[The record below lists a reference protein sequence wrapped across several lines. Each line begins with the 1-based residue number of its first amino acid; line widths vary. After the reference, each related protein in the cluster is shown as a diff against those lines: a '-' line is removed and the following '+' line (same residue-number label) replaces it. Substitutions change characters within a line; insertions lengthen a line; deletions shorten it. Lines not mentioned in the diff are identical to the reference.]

1 MSANRGS
8 PGMWLPWLMRWRD
21 LVRLASNSSAN
32 ARRPRRGRAG
42 NPRESR
48 PAGLATEMLEVRLV
62 PSALSPLPTQP
73 HRILQ
78 HAAIT
83 VQQASPETRKA
94 PIAPAALRRSVTTTR
109 LPIAPRQQWNEN
121 NGYCGETSIQS
132 CALYFGTYVSQYRV
146 RAFINP
152 DQQSQLLIGVNE
164 QTALRALHLT
174 FEQWNSRN
182 PIPQW
187 QNYLAWVKR
196 SIQKGNPVIGTMY
209 IKGMTDLDYDHIVP
223 IVGVRSSFNARRYHG
238 SDTLLFN
245 DNFNTT
251 TLARTFGTLA
261 ATRQIANSGRFRYS
275 IPSRVDYGCAV
286 TGIVDTLRE
295 TVPVRLQVDRSSEP
309 NLIAGAQPV
318 TMNATLTI
326 QSLVPGKTYSLLRYD
341 DPARVPDS
349 GFLARGGYASART
362 FTATTTTQT
371 LTDQFSS
378 NGVVTYR
385 CVAS

>member
-1 MSANRGS
+1 
-8 PGMWLPWLMRWRD
+8 MWLPWLMLWRD
-21 LVRLASNSSAN
+21 LVRLASKSSAN
-32 ARRPRRGRAG
+32 ARRPRLGRAD

-62 PSALSPLPTQP
+62 PSAFSPVPTPP

-83 VQQASPETRKA
+83 LQQGSLETQNA
-94 PIAPAALRRSVTTTR
+94 PIVPAALRRSVATTR

-132 CALYFGTYVSQYRV
+132 CALYFGTYASQYRV

-164 QTALRALHLT
+164 QTSLRGLRLT
-174 FEQWNSRN
+174 FEQWNPRN

-196 SIQKGNPVIGTMY
+196 SLQKGNPVIGTMY
-209 IKGMTDLDYDHIVP
+209 IKGMADLDYDHIVP
-223 IVGVRSSFNARRYHG
+223 MVGYRSAFNARHYRG

-245 DNFNTT
+245 DNFNTA
-251 TLARTFGTLA
+251 TLARTFGTLG
-261 ATRQIANSGRFRYS
+261 ATRRIANIGRFNYS

-341 DPARVPDS
+341 DPAEVPDS
-349 GFLARGGYASART
+349 GFLAQGGYASART

-371 LTDQFSS
+371 LTDHFLS

>member
-1 MSANRGS
+1 
-8 PGMWLPWLMRWRD
+8 
-21 LVRLASNSSAN
+21 
-32 ARRPRRGRAG
+32 
-42 NPRESR
+42 
-48 PAGLATEMLEVRLV
+48 MLEVRLV

-94 PIAPAALRRSVTTTR
+94 LIAPAALRRSVTTTR

-223 IVGVRSSFNARRYHG
+223 IEENTLKVEERY
-238 SDTLLFN
+238 
-245 DNFNTT
+245 
-251 TLARTFGTLA
+251 
-261 ATRQIANSGRFRYS
+261 
-275 IPSRVDYGCAV
+275 
-286 TGIVDTLRE
+286 
-295 TVPVRLQVDRSSEP
+295 
-309 NLIAGAQPV
+309 
-318 TMNATLTI
+318 M
-326 QSLVPGKTYSLLRYD
+326 
-341 DPARVPDS
+341 
-349 GFLARGGYASART
+349 
-362 FTATTTTQT
+362 FT
-371 LTDQFSS
+371 
-378 NGVVTYR
+378 
-385 CVAS
+385 VASGLKSRLSTLDYTIKATCTVKVIQLTALHWSLHWRICSEHRSTFK